1 MSASSHP
8 SWGRY
13 PASRP
18 ARVQRPAS
26 RPHTLPDSKIPM
38 LAYGNGRSYGDSCLN
53 NDGLLIDMGGLD
65 RFINFDPATGI
76 LECESGVLLADILEL
91 VVPQGWFLPVT
102 PGTQFVSVGGAIA
115 NDVHGKNH
123 HVAGTFGRHVLAL
136 ELLRSDATAMICT
149 PQDNAEWFAA
159 TVGGLGL
166 TGLVTKATIALKRIE
181 GPFMDVDTLRLDN
194 LDAFFEVSA
203 ASDRDYEYTVAWVD
217 CTARGAKLGRG
228 WFMRANH
235 KPALGQQPDPRKRSG
250 PTFPFVAPISMINRA
265 TLRPLNTLYFHRK
278 RKPRSRDSQHY
289 QPFFYPLDGIKH
301 WNRAYGPHGFLQYQ
315 CVVPHADARAS
326 IAELLERIAAAG
338 MGSFL
343 SVLKVF
349 GDIESPG
356 LMSFP
361 RPGATLALDFPNNG
375 PATFALLNQL
385 DAVVRAAGGAVY
397 PAKDAR
403 MSSAAFAQYFPAM
416 DRFKGFVDPAFS
428 SDFWRRVTGQQSPEE
443 EDSSANER
451 K

>member
-1 MSASSHP
+1 MPDSAHA

-18 ARVQRPAS
+18 AAVTRATDRHRAVPEAAT
-26 RPHTLPDSKIPM
+26 PV

-65 RFINFDPATGI
+65 RFIAFDAATGI
-76 LECESGVLLADILEL
+76 LECEAGVLLADILEL

-123 HVAGTFGRHVLAL
+123 HVAGTFGRHVRSLD
-136 ELLRSDATAMICT
+136 LLRSDGTALTCS
-149 PQDNAEWFAA
+149 PNDSADWFAA

-166 TGLVTKATIALKRIE
+166 TGLVTRATIALKRIE
-181 GPFMDVDTLRLDN
+181 GPYMDVDTLRFSN
-194 LDAFFEVSA
+194 LDAFFDISA
-203 ASDRDYEYTVAWVD
+203 ASDADYEYTVAWVD
-217 CTARGAKLGRG
+217 CTARGDKLGRG

-235 KPALGQQPDPRKRSG
+235 KPALGQQPDPRRRGG
-250 PTFPFVAPISMINRA
+250 PTFPFVTPVSMINGA

-278 RKPRSRDSQHY
+278 RKPRSRDTQHF
-289 QPFFYPLDGIKH
+289 QPYFYPLDGIRH
-301 WNRAYGPHGFLQYQ
+301 WNRAYGPKGFLQYQ

-338 MGSFL
+338 AGSFL

-349 GDIESPG
+349 GNVESPG

-361 RPGATLALDFPNNG
+361 RPGVTLALDFPNRG
-375 PATFALLNQL
+375 PETFALLDRL
-385 DAVVRAAGGAVY
+385 DEVVQAAGGAVY

-403 MSSAAFAQYFPAM
+403 MSSTAFNQYFPATE
-416 DRFKGFVDPAFS
+416 RFKAFVDPAFS
-428 SDFWRRVTGQQSPEE
+428 SDFWRRVTG
-443 EDSSANER
+443 EDS
-451 K
+451 